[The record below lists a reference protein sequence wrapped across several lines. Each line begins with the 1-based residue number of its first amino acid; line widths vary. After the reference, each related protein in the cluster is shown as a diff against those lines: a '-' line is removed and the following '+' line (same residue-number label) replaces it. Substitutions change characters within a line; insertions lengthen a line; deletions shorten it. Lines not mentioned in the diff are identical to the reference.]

1 MSSALSGLANEVF
14 LQLFQSD
21 PADGK
26 TDRVHCFGAVD
37 RDDRDPVAGF
47 VADSIVGQST
57 VLLA

>member
-1 MSSALSGLANEVF
+1 MV
-14 LQLFQSD
+14 QSD
-21 PADGK
+21 PTDGK

-57 VLLA
+57 VLLT